1 MRWSCVSVGMVLAAA
16 LAGCATA
23 VHNLPGNQPL
33 AGEGSAAVEAG
44 IATGAADPAY
54 NDDLLI
60 GLSFSGGGTRAAAFA
75 FGVLTEFDRSRLS
88 RGGDA
93 VALSDR
99 IDFISGV
106 SGGSVTAAYFGV
118 KKRAGL
124 ADFRERFLLKN
135 AEESLVTH
143 ISAGTLARG
152 LAGGVNTGDFP
163 RWLDQNLFEGA
174 TFGQLRADRRP
185 RIWINASDIYNRTPF
200 VFGRTAFSILC
211 SDLNSY
217 KIADAVAASAAL
229 PVVFAPIVIE
239 SFAEKCRAPLPG
251 WAEKARRDPN
261 APPMLKAFANG
272 LERYRDGSVKYIKL
286 LDGGLVDNFG
296 LSGFTIARQSA
307 EQPYEPL
314 TPEQAVKLRRALFL
328 VVDAGRA
335 PSGDWATTL
344 EGPAGAD
351 LIMAAADTAIDAGVR
366 ASYAAFERTNA
377 DWQAEL
383 IRWRCRL
390 SAAERRRLGAGPNWN
405 CRDVRFHIGRIGFDQ
420 LGAARA
426 AALDAVP
433 TRFRL
438 PPEQVELVIGAGQEA
453 LRASTAFRAFM
464 RGL

>member
-1 MRWSCVSVGMVLAAA
+1 MRLYRVWLVWGLAAIV
-16 LAGCATA
+16 AGCAA
-23 VHNLPGNQPL
+23 ASHNLPGNEPL
-33 AGEGSAAVEAG
+33 SDAGPAALASG
-44 IATGAADPAY
+44 IATGAEDPAY

-60 GLSFSGGGTRAAAFA
+60 GFSFSGGGTRAAAFA
-75 FGVLTEFDRSRLS
+75 YGVLTEFDRARLP
-88 RGGDA
+88 RGD
-93 VALSDR
+93 VPLTDR
-99 IDFISGV
+99 IDFVSGV
-106 SGGSVTAAYFGV
+106 SGGSVMAAYFGV
-118 KKRAGL
+118 NKRAGL
-124 ADFRERFLLKN
+124 ADFRERFLLRN
-135 AEESLVTH
+135 AEEGIVTQVN
-143 ISAGTLARG
+143 AATLAQG
-152 LAGGVNTGDFP
+152 LAGGVNTGGFP
-163 RWLDQNLFEGA
+163 RWLDENLFRGA

-200 VFGRTAFSILC
+200 VFGRTAFSVIC

-229 PVVFAPIVIE
+229 PIVFAPIVIE
-239 SFAEKCRAPLPG
+239 SYAERCGAPLPD

-261 APPMLKAFANG
+261 APPMLKAFSNG

-328 VVDAGRA
+328 VVDSGRG

-351 LIMAAADTAIDAGVR
+351 LIMAAADTAIDASVR
-366 ASYAAFERTNA
+366 ASYAAFEGINA
-377 DWQAEL
+377 EWREQL
-383 IRWRCRL
+383 VRWRCRL
-390 SAAERRRLGAGPNWN
+390 SASERRRLGAGPNWN

-420 LGAARA
+420 LGEARA
-426 AALDAVP
+426 AALDGVP

-438 PPEQVELVIGAGQEA
+438 PQDQVDLVIGAGRDS
-453 LRASTAFRAFM
+453 LRNNSAFQAFM